1 MEVLLVVADEAP
13 AAGEPCERSLD
24 QPAFGQHDEALGLIG
39 ALDDG
44 KLPVARF
51 AHRGRRNIPLVATV
65 GEDDPDER
73 EERPGLFVEHQGG
86 TVAVLNTGVV
96 DHHAQQ
102 QAKRVD
108 ADVVLDAFDL
118 LSRVVADRIRR
129 RPPFSAERTL
139 WLSTTAAVGLAS
151 RPSCSRTRA

>member
-1 MEVLLVVADEAP
+1 MLVVADEAP

-39 ALDDG
+39 ALDDC

-51 AHRGRRNIPLVATV
+51 AHLGRRDVPLVAAV

-86 TVAVLNTGVV
+86 AVAVLNAGVV
-96 DHHAQQ
+96 DHDVQQ
-102 QAKRVD
+102 QPERVD
-108 ADVVLDAFDL
+108 EDVVLDTFDL
-118 LSRVVADRIRR
+118 FTRVVANGVRG

-151 RPSCSRTRA
+151 RPACSRTRT